1 MIILSL
7 RFQVVEWS
15 VCMTVRKFYI
25 MNCIALKQ
33 EDVSRKYEQISGHQG
48 RMVGIRIYRLS
59 KLYYDEF
66 RALYV
71 VEFNFQ
77 KLNTQKVNP
86 ELLLKSLIFCLS
98 VGLILV

>member
-15 VCMTVRKFYI
+15 VCMTVKKFFI
-25 MNCIALKQ
+25 MNSFSLEE
-33 EDVSRKYEQISGHQG
+33 EDVSREYEQISGHQG

-66 RALYV
+66 QALSV
-71 VEFNFQ
+71 VEF
-77 KLNTQKVNP
+77 KLKQ
-86 ELLLKSLIFCLS
+86 S
-98 VGLILV
+98 

>member
-1 MIILSL
+1 
-7 RFQVVEWS
+7 
-15 VCMTVRKFYI
+15 MTVKKFSI
-25 MNCIALKQ
+25 MNSFSLEQ
-33 EDVSRKYEQISGHQG
+33 EDVSREYEQISGHQG
-48 RMVGIRIYRLS
+48 RMVGISIYRLS

-66 RALYV
+66 RALSV
-71 VEFNFQ
+71 GEFNFQ